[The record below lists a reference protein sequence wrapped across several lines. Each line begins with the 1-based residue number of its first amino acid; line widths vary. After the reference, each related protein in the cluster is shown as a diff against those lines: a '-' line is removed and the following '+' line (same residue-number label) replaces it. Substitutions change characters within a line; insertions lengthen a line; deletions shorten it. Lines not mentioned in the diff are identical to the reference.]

1 MTFDEARHARP
12 TFGFAVYA
20 YEADGPITLEVHT
33 PLHGLHTFEGPT
45 LQAALDRAFPPP
57 LPEPD
62 IGIPIAE
69 PETPN
74 AFD

>member
-1 MTFDEARHARP
+1 MTFDEARQARP

-20 YEADGPITLEVHT
+20 YEPGGPITLEVHT
-33 PLHGLHTFEGPT
+33 PVDGLFTFEGPT

-57 LPEPD
+57 LPQPEVE
-62 IGIPIAE
+62 IPAAE